1 MPLECSVRV
10 KTSGFDR
17 TRYRPGLVA
26 RVIAGWRQLA
36 ERERHGA
43 VQAARITTELTALG
57 APPSILALAAHVVQ
71 EKVRHLQVCGRVLE
85 ELGAP
90 DAKTPRPLELAIGL
104 PRASIATE
112 TGLARTLVT
121 DFALGK
127 PLTATS
133 FASARA
139 VVREPLMAWAYTE
152 LLHDETRHATFG
164 AKAAAWVVRHWSP
177 RQREAL
183 WASCLA
189 AASTSIALPR
199 DPEAEALGL
208 LPTDADDTLLP
219 RWILPHLAPLGMS
232 TSPSN
237 DHALLH

>member
-1 MPLECSVRV
+1 MKSRTL
-10 KTSGFDR
+10 DR
-17 TRYRPGLVA
+17 TRYSADLLRRVA
-26 RVIAGWRQLA
+26 AGWRRLA
-36 ERERHGA
+36 DRERHGA
-43 VQAARITTELTALG
+43 LQAARITAELTALG

-71 EKVRHLQVCGRVLE
+71 EKVRHLEVCGRVLE
-85 ELGAP
+85 ELGV
-90 DAKTPRPLELAIGL
+90 DASRPSRFELALGQT
-104 PRASIATE
+104 RASLTTE
-112 TGLARTLVT
+112 TGLARTLVF

-127 PLTATS
+127 PLAAAS
-133 FASARA
+133 FAAARA
-139 VVREPLMAWAYTE
+139 VVREPLFAWAYTE

-164 AKAAAWVVRHWSP
+164 AKAAAWVVRHWSH

-189 AASTSIALPR
+189 GTASDASPLLR

-208 LPTDADDTLLP
+208 LPSEADDTLP

-232 TSPSN
+232 SPPSN

>member
-1 MPLECSVRV
+1 MNDPESMKAR
-10 KTSGFDR
+10 TFDR
-17 TRYRPGLVA
+17 ARYAPALITRVTL
-26 RVIAGWRQLA
+26 GWQKLA

-43 VQAARITTELTALG
+43 LQAARITAELTALG
-57 APPSILALAAHVVQ
+57 APPSILTLAAHVVQ
-71 EKVRHLQVCGRVLE
+71 EKVRHLEVCGRVL
-85 ELGAP
+85 
-90 DAKTPRPLELAIGL
+90 DALDASDSRPARTLELAIGL
-104 PRASIATE
+104 PRASLATE

-127 PLTATS
+127 PFTATS

-164 AKAAAWVVRHWSP
+164 AKAAAWVVRHWSA

-183 WASCLA
+183 WTACLTA
-189 AASTSIALPR
+189 AASDLSLVR
-199 DPEAEALGL
+199 DAEAEALGL
-208 LPTDADDTLLP
+208 LPTDTDETLLP

-232 TSPSN
+232 SRPSN
-237 DHALLH
+237 DQALLH

>member
-1 MPLECSVRV
+1 LNAHASV

-17 TRYRPGLVA
+17 TRYSPALVA
-26 RVIAGWRQLA
+26 SVIAGWKQLA

-43 VQAARITTELTALG
+43 LQAARITAELTSLG

-90 DAKTPRPLELAIGL
+90 DAKSPRPLELAIGI

-164 AKAAAWVVRHWSP
+164 AKAAAWVVRHWST

-189 AASTSIALPR
+189 SSSTSGILPR
-199 DPEAEALGL
+199 DAEAEALGL
-208 LPTDADDTLLP
+208 LPTDADDALLP
-219 RWILPHLAPLGMS
+219 RWILPHLAPLGMTS
-232 TSPSN
+232 SPSN
-237 DHALLH
+237 EQTLLQ

>member
-1 MPLECSVRV
+1 MKTRSLDRGRFAPDLLRRV
-10 KTSGFDR
+10 T
-17 TRYRPGLVA
+17 
-26 RVIAGWRQLA
+26 AGWRQLA

-43 VQAARITTELTALG
+43 LQAARITAELTSLG
-57 APPSILALAAHVVQ
+57 APPSILTLAAHVVQ
-71 EKVRHLQVCGRVLE
+71 EKVRHLEVCGRVLA
-85 ELGAP
+85 ELGSRSAI
-90 DAKTPRPLELAIGL
+90 ATRPLELSVGL
-104 PRASIATE
+104 PPASVATE
-112 TGLARTLVT
+112 TALARTLVS

-127 PLTATS
+127 PLTAAS
-133 FASARA
+133 FATARA
-139 VVREPLMAWAYTE
+139 IVREPLLAWAYTE

-177 RQREAL
+177 RQRENL

-189 AASTSIALPR
+189 AATDVTPLPR

-232 TSPSN
+232 SAPSN
-237 DHALLH
+237 DHVLLH

>member
-1 MPLECSVRV
+1 MKTRSLDRGRYAPELLRRV
-10 KTSGFDR
+10 T
-17 TRYRPGLVA
+17 
-26 RVIAGWRQLA
+26 AGWRQLA

-43 VQAARITTELTALG
+43 LQAARITAELTALG
-57 APPSILALAAHVVQ
+57 APPSILTLAAHVVQ
-71 EKVRHLQVCGRVLE
+71 EKVRHLEVCGRVLA
-85 ELGAP
+85 ELGSRSTA
-90 DAKTPRPLELAIGL
+90 ATRPLELAVGL
-104 PRASIATE
+104 PRASLATE
-112 TGLARTLVT
+112 TSLARTLVS

-127 PLTATS
+127 PLTAAS
-133 FASARA
+133 FATARA
-139 VVREPLMAWAYTE
+139 VVREPLLAWAYTE

-177 RQREAL
+177 RQRENL

-189 AASTSIALPR
+189 ASTDVTPLPH

-232 TSPSN
+232 SAPSN